1 MGTRMNWTRL
11 TLPAQFLFAGATVMT
26 AAMLLVGFW
35 VASRI
40 EQAVVQ
46 NSAIAAAL
54 YMESFISPL
63 SQELAER
70 DILSEPAIRALE
82 EIFQGTSLGERVVSY
97 KIWKPGNKIVF
108 ASDHALIGK
117 TFEPADTLKA
127 AWLGKVAA
135 SYGDLND
142 QEDTSEASLG
152 LPLLEVYIPIHE
164 VWTGEIIAVAEF
176 YERADALALELSDA
190 HQKSWL
196 VVGAAFATSGL
207 LLFGIVQA
215 GGRTIHRQRLQLEQH
230 LAETERIS
238 EQNALL
244 RQKAISANRR
254 STAET
259 ERAMRQV
266 GFELHDGPAQYLAL
280 AALRLDAAFPQGTT
294 GKDPHDIRASL
305 AKALTELR
313 AISRGL
319 AVPDLDNLSVP
330 GLVQRVIDDHE
341 NQTEMSVKKD
351 YSSEVD
357 CDLDYTQKLCLY
369 RFLQEA
375 LSNAARHA
383 NVDHAIVRIL
393 KTDTSLAAEVR
404 DEGPGFDPGV
414 ALKVRSDGGQG
425 LLGLKDR
432 AESIG
437 GSLGIDS
444 APGRGTALTLNL
456 SLERTMS

>member
-1 MGTRMNWTRL
+1 MNWTRL
-11 TLPAQFLFAGATVMT
+11 TLPAQFLFAGATVMM

-46 NSAIAAAL
+46 NSATAAAL

-108 ASDHALIGK
+108 ASDYSLIGK
-117 TFEPADTLKA
+117 TFEPADDLKA
-127 AWLGKVAA
+127 AWLGKIAA
-135 SYGDLND
+135 SYEDLND
-142 QEDTSEASLG
+142 QEDNSEASLG
-152 LPLLEVYIPIHE
+152 VPLLEVYSPIHE

-196 VVGAAFATSGL
+196 VVGAAFAISGV

-215 GGRTIHRQRLQLEQH
+215 GGRTIHRQRLQLEQQ
-230 LAETERIS
+230 LAETERVS
-238 EQNALL
+238 KQNALL

-280 AALRLDAAFPQGTT
+280 AALRLDAAFPQTGTT
-294 GKDPHDIRASL
+294 GKDPHDIRTSL

-319 AVPDLDNLSVP
+319 AVPDLDNLSVS

-341 NQTEMSVKKD
+341 NQTEMSVKKE
-351 YSSEVD
+351 YSSDVD

-375 LSNAARHA
+375 LSNATRHA
-383 NVDHAIVRIL
+383 NVEHATVRIR
-393 KTDTSLAAEVR
+393 KTDASLAAEVR